1 MRPAAA
7 IKTATTDSLP
17 VADRFP
23 YWADVVAQTFVPLEC
38 DTPARRDF
46 SGNIRHRRIGRIGIT
61 DVRASAQRVRRTR
74 AKITQAPSDDM
85 IVVIH
90 VEGTCDVGQR
100 SDVATLHPGEGALV
114 SAEHSYFFEFPN
126 CFRQLV
132 LKVPHATLHGKML
145 GRRAFR
151 LADGPVNLL
160 RHLAFAAL
168 DEPGDLHAAQEIGI
182 ERAIGELLRS
192 SVTLPSG
199 DAAQDP
205 AEVTR
210 YALAQAFIRQN
221 LEDAALNPAAV
232 AAQLGLS
239 QRSLARIFAQHG
251 MTVDRSIWSGR
262 LAGAKQDLA
271 DLRLSERSITDIAFA
286 WGFND
291 AAHFSRS
298 FSNAFGMTPRR
309 FRALACRVKR

>member
-1 MRPAAA
+1 VRHAAA
-7 IKTATTDSLP
+7 IQAATTDSLP
-17 VADRFP
+17 IADRFP

-61 DVRASAQRVRRTR
+61 DVRASAQRARRTR
-74 AKITQAPSDDM
+74 AKIAQAPSDDM

-90 VEGTCDVGQR
+90 VEGVCNVGQR
-100 SDVATLHPGEGALV
+100 SDVATLRPGEGALV
-114 SAEHSYFFEFPN
+114 SAEQNYFFDFPDR
-126 CFRQLV
+126 FRQLV
-132 LKVPHATLHGKML
+132 LKVPHASLYGKML

-151 LADGPVNLL
+151 LAGGPANFL

-168 DEPGDLHAAQEIGI
+168 DEPDTLNAAQEIGI

-192 SVTLPSG
+192 AVTMPSG
-199 DAAQDP
+199 ATVHEPPEATRYSLAQD
-205 AEVTR
+205 
-210 YALAQAFIRQN
+210 FIRQN

-239 QRSLARIFAQHG
+239 PRSLARIFAHHG
-251 MTVDRSIWSGR
+251 MTVDRSIWAGR

-271 DLRLSERSITDIAFA
+271 DLRLTERSITDIAFA

-298 FSNAFGMTPRR
+298 FSNAFGMTPTR
-309 FRALACRVKR
+309 FRAFACRVRR